1 LSSTSPAIH
10 PYHLDS
16 NNNHAPHP
24 PSLLNGGYSLL
35 SSCIKSESNE
45 NHLPSSKINNN
56 IKQQQQRKTPG
67 SFKYSTDG
75 SNDEHSNELINR
87 HDQQTQVDE
96 CQIKRLFE
104 CFHCEIIFKD
114 FAMYCTHKQLHYSP
128 DNPFRCAQCGE
139 QKANKYDFFV
149 HVAQQAHELT

>member
-1 LSSTSPAIH
+1 M
-10 PYHLDS
+10 
-16 NNNHAPHP
+16 NN
-24 PSLLNGGYSLL
+24 GYSLL
-35 SSCIKSESNE
+35 SSCIKNESNE
-45 NHLPSSKINNN
+45 NHLPSGSKTDDHLKRSRKGQIPYKYPINN
-56 IKQQQQRKTPG
+56 
-67 SFKYSTDG
+67 STLQHDQTADLP
-75 SNDEHSNELINR
+75 SR

-128 DNPFRCAQCGE
+128 ENPFRCAQCGE

>member
-1 LSSTSPAIH
+1 M
-10 PYHLDS
+10 
-16 NNNHAPHP
+16 
-24 PSLLNGGYSLL
+24 LNGGYSLL
-35 SSCIKSESNE
+35 SSCIKTESNE
-45 NHLPSSKINNN
+45 NHLPAAAAKTNDLSLKR
-56 IKQQQQRKTPG
+56 QRKGQAP
-67 SFKYSTDG
+67 FKYPSDG
-75 SNDEHSNELINR
+75 GNDEQPTEPSNR

-114 FAMYCTHKQLHYSP
+114 FAMYCTHKQLHFSP

>member
-1 LSSTSPAIH
+1 M
-10 PYHLDS
+10 
-16 NNNHAPHP
+16 
-24 PSLLNGGYSLL
+24 L

-45 NHLPSSKINNN
+45 NHLPSGSKTDDHV
-56 IKQQQQRKTPG
+56 KRSRKGQIPY
-67 SFKYSTDG
+67 KYPTNDSSY
-75 SNDEHSNELINR
+75 SNDQLTDLPSR

-128 DNPFRCAQCGE
+128 ENPFRCAQCGE

>member
-1 LSSTSPAIH
+1 M
-10 PYHLDS
+10 
-16 NNNHAPHP
+16 
-24 PSLLNGGYSLL
+24 

-45 NHLPSSKINNN
+45 NHLPSLKIESN
-56 IKQQQQRKTPG
+56 IKRQRKGQAP
-67 SFKYSTDG
+67 FKYPTDG
-75 SNDEHSNELINR
+75 SNDEHSNESINH